1 MIKVSTELDPIQVGG
16 VNYRLKFKGPDVSE
30 EARQKLTQV
39 AARQLQAAFAQNPD
53 LSPFDIARIT
63 KRAIFTKD
71 DGKTPKNPAEWEE
84 VRSILEEGTVKIAIP
99 DAEKVN
105 DPEDPIF
112 KEDRARVTF
121 RNIDKPHYLD
131 GIDYPRTPRLPGESD
146 ADFHRR
152 VTKRLAGPDYDPA
165 KAKTRDTLI
174 GIAMSDVERQ
184 NYEMTIELQEDMQ
197 NFFGGPRSFT
207 SSEIVARNGL
217 IPKSVASS
225 FNRYVD
231 AYNEVTLMRSIEAE
245 DGSVDCL
252 AGRVYNLKTAE
263 DMVRFSFLSEMNL
276 FRNPDSAAKAQ
287 GITEGPNGEYE
298 FEFAVQSLLPMM
310 HGGERRMFDKEV
322 EGYRQ
327 LLEEYRDK
335 PLLITDPENGTVYP
349 VRIRP
354 VPIAASQF
362 NYMNTAEKI
371 LPEALS
377 GELDAQEQTRA
388 ADEMLFQRAEAKL
401 PSYNIVRQTQI
412 KDTIFFLRSG
422 TLNPWQELLARGYL
436 CHLLDIPIIIHCKSC
451 VDRTN
456 VNAALV
462 TAMKQWIRTGKEI
475 PRKDGRYAVFMLN
488 TVKFDQKTLEGSEEP
503 SKTFYPFRE
512 LFAYNLHK
520 GVKITEFS
528 RGAKGYKFNRGPA
541 QHPALQ
547 DLLPLRYLAKPANW
561 KKRWIVTNLKA
572 AGLIVGGVLAYFVP
586 PIVFQILGTLGAII
600 ALGLKGTYQKL
611 RSWVKGIPNKD
622 KSFSKLGKTLEKI
635 WPQYKIAKNGKV
647 LKAIGATIGAFIPAI
662 VYATGYS
669 IYKYCKVRPKWWVA
683 KAIVYGLGTPITAPL
698 KLLANARNPF
708 AIRQIK
714 EKYTKAVTH
723 SLLYGMKNVDLFDL
737 ESSDS

>member
-1 MIKVSTELDPIQVGG
+1 MITVKTELDPIQIGG
-16 VNYRLKFKGPDVSE
+16 VNYRLKFKGPDISE

-53 LSPFDIARIT
+53 LSPIDIARIT
-63 KRAIFTKD
+63 KRTIFTKD
-71 DGKTPKNPAEWEE
+71 DRQMPRDPAQWSE
-84 VRSILEEGTVKIAIP
+84 VRSILDEGTVKTEIP
-99 DAEKVN
+99 DPEKVN

-121 RNIDKPHYLD
+121 RNIDEPHYLD
-131 GIDYPRTPRLPGESD
+131 GIDYARTPQLANESE
-146 ADFHRR
+146 ADFLRR
-152 VTKRLAGPDYDPA
+152 VTKKLAGPDYDPA

-174 GIAMSDVERQ
+174 GIAMSNVERQ
-184 NYEMTIELQEDMQ
+184 NYQMNIELQDDMQ
-197 NFFGGPRSFT
+197 NFFGGQQSFT

-217 IPKSVASS
+217 IPNSVASS

-263 DMVRFSFLSEMNL
+263 DMVRFSFLSQMNL
-276 FRNPDSAAKAQ
+276 FRNPESAAKSQ
-287 GITEGPNGEYE
+287 GITRGANGEYE

-327 LLEEYRDK
+327 LEEEYRDK
-335 PLLITDPENGTVYP
+335 PILITDPENGTVYR
-349 VRIRP
+349 VRVRP

-377 GELDAQEQTRA
+377 GELDAREQTRA

-422 TLNPWQELLARGYL
+422 TLKPWQELLARAYL

-456 VNAALV
+456 VEAALV

-475 PRKDGRYAVFMLN
+475 PRKNGRYAVFQLN
-488 TVKFDQKTLEGSEEP
+488 TIKFEPKIPEGSEK
-503 SKTFYPFRE
+503 STIAYYPFRE

-528 RGAKGYKFNRGPA
+528 RGKKGYKFNRGPA

-547 DLLPLRYLAKPANW
+547 DLLPLRYLVKQANW

-572 AGLIVGGVLAYFVP
+572 AGLFVGGILAYFVP
-586 PIVFQILGTLGAII
+586 PIVFQILGALGAIFK
-600 ALGLKGTYQKL
+600 LGLKGTYHKA

-622 KSFSKLGKTLEKI
+622 KSFSKLNKTLEKI
-635 WPQYKIAKNGKV
+635 LPQYKMAKNGKV
-647 LKAIGATIGAFIPAI
+647 LKAIGATIAACIPGI

-669 IYKYCKVRPKWWVA
+669 IYKYCKVRPKWWGV
-683 KAIVYGLGTPITAPL
+683 KAIVYGLGTPISAPL
-698 KLLANARNPF
+698 KLLVNAREPF
-708 AIRQIK
+708 SIRQIK
-714 EKYTKAVTH
+714 ERYTKVVSH
-723 SLLYGMKNVDLFDL
+723 SLLYGMKDFDLFDL
-737 ESSDS
+737 ENSDS